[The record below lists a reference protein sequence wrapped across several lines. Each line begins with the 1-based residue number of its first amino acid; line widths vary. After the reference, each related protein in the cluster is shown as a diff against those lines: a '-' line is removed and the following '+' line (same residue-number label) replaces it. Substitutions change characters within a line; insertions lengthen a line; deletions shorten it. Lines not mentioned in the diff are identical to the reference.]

1 MDIKRKTISPQ
12 SAKVIKHFSDQNQPG
27 FTFQEVSS
35 FLKNSSLEAVKKV
48 MRDMVKRGALIRLKD
63 GVYWIV
69 PYEQD
74 TAQYF
79 PSPHLAARYLVGD
92 AEFYIGYY
100 SALELY
106 SLITQ
111 PSFKEQ
117 IVVDRQIK
125 PSSIKIKQQKFQF
138 IYHNEKHF
146 FGITDVWVDSFN
158 KARCSDLEKT
168 FIDCLYK
175 PDYAGGIT
183 EVAKGLYKSKENID
197 FEKLLNY
204 CKQFGAQSVIKR
216 LGFLLELLEINNP
229 IIEKL
234 NSLKTKSYILLEPSY
249 EKKGKLISKWS
260 IWQNL
265 ETNDITSPIYS

>member
-1 MDIKRKTISPQ
+1 MDIKRKTISPL
-12 SAKVIKHFSDQNQPG
+12 SAKVIQHFSDQNQPG
-27 FTFQEVSS
+27 FTFQEVAA
-35 FLKNSSLEAVKKV
+35 FLKNSSIEAVKKV

-69 PYEQD
+69 PFEQD
-74 TAQYF
+74 TSKYS
-79 PSPHLAARYLVGD
+79 PSPHLVARYLVGD

-100 SALELY
+100 SALELH

-117 IVVDRQIK
+117 IVVNRQVK

-158 KARCSDLEKT
+158 KARSSDLEKT

-183 EVAKGLYKSKENID
+183 EIAKGLYKSKGKID

-204 CKQFGAQSVIKR
+204 SKQFGAQSVIKR
-216 LGFLLELLEINNP
+216 LGFLLELLEIDNP
-229 IIEKL
+229 IIERL
-234 NSLKTKSYILLEPSY
+234 HSLKTQSYILLEPSY
-249 EKKGKLISKWS
+249 EKKGKLIPKWS
-260 IWQNL
+260 VWQNL

>member
-12 SAKVIKHFSDQNQPG
+12 SAKVIKHFSDKNQPG

-100 SALELY
+100 SALELH

-111 PSFKEQ
+111 PSFTEQ
-117 IVVDRQIK
+117 IVVSKQIK

-158 KARCSDLEKT
+158 KAQCSDLEKT

-183 EVAKGLYKSKENID
+183 EIAKGLYKSKENID

-216 LGFLLELLEINNP
+216 LGFLLELLEIDNP
-229 IIEKL
+229 
-234 NSLKTKSYILLEPSY
+234 
-249 EKKGKLISKWS
+249 
-260 IWQNL
+260 
-265 ETNDITSPIYS
+265 

>member
-1 MDIKRKTISPQ
+1 MDIKRKTISPL
-12 SAKVIKHFSDQNQPG
+12 SASVLKHFSDLSQPG
-27 FTFQEVSS
+27 FTFQEVSA
-35 FLKNSSLEAVKKV
+35 FLKKSSIEAVKKL
-48 MRDMVKRGALIRLKD
+48 MRDMVKRGVLIRLKD

-74 TAQYF
+74 TQRYF
-79 PSPHLAARYLVGD
+79 PSPHLVAPYVVGD
-92 AEFYIGYY
+92 AGFYIGYY
-100 SALELY
+100 SALEVH

-117 IVVDRQIK
+117 IVVNRQIK
-125 PSSIKIKQQKFQF
+125 PAIIKIKQQKFQF

-146 FGITDVWVDSFN
+146 FGTTDIWVDSFN

-183 EVAKGLYKSKENID
+183 EIAKGLYKSKGKID
-197 FEKLLNY
+197 FEKLLSY
-204 CKQFGAQSVIKR
+204 SKQFGAQSVIKR
-216 LGFLLELLEINNP
+216 LGFLLELLEIDNP
-229 IIEKL
+229 IIERL
-234 NSLKTKSYILLEPSY
+234 HSMKTQSYILLEPSY
-249 EKKGKLISKWS
+249 EKKGTLIPKWS
-260 IWQNL
+260 ISQNL